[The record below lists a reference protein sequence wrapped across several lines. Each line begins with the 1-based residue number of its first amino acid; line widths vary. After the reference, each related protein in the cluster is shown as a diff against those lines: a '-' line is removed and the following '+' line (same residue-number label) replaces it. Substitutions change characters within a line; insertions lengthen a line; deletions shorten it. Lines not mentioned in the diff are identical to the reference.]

1 MTITDLE
8 RIASFDSAMRNDQRF
23 DGQFYSAVLTTGIFC
38 RPGCPGKPRAENVRF
53 FSTAAAAA
61 ESGFRPCLRCHPE
74 SAPDAPEWHTTS
86 PVVARALRLIGEGA
100 LDDGGVTE
108 LARRLRVSTRQLQTA
123 LRRGAWRAAG
133 SRGADSSTPLRQEAD
148 R

>member
-1 MTITDLE
+1 MTFTDLE
-8 RIASFDSAMRNDQRF
+8 HIASYDSTTRNDQRF
-23 DGQFYSAVLTTGIFC
+23 DGQFYSAVMTTGIFC

-74 SAPDAPEWHTTS
+74 SAPDPPEWHATS
-86 PVVARALRLIGEGA
+86 PVVARALRLIGEGV

-108 LARRLRVSTRQLQTA
+108 LAGRLNVSARQLQRLFVEEWA
-123 LRRGAWRAAG
+123 PLRWPSLRRAG
-133 SRGADSSTPLRQEAD
+133 SSSPRS
-148 R
+148 